1 MAGFANAIYSHVSP
15 SLELFPVFRTFIR
28 KNTVLLTTAFAGAF
42 AFELTLTTQ
51 CQNSAFDITSNKVWD
66 SWNQGRQWKDIK
78 HRYIVK
84 EEEDD
89 E

>member
-1 MAGFANAIYSHVSP
+1 MAGFANAIYSHA
-15 SLELFPVFRTFIR
+15 LFAVFRTFIR

-42 AFELTLTTQ
+42 AFELG
-51 CQNSAFDITSNKVWD
+51 FDITSNKIWD

-78 HRYIVK
+78 HRYVVK